1 MPTIPPNPDRA
12 PLIMLGETVKV
23 VPRRHP
29 GQWIMATLVFLLFL
43 QLVRI
48 SIGNPNFQWDVFGIY
63 LFSPIIMDGLLLT
76 LWLTFAT
83 MVLGIL
89 LGIVVALMRISA
101 SPFLAAAASGF
112 IWFFRGTPVLVQL
125 IFWYNMAA
133 LFPTYELAIPFG
145 PVLLSG
151 SVNDLIS
158 PYTAALLGLG
168 LNEAAYMAE
177 IIRAGI
183 ASVHEG
189 QQDAAK
195 ALGMRR
201 LQAMRRIVLPQA
213 MRVVV
218 PPTGNQTIGMLKTT
232 SIVSVIALFD
242 LTYAAQSIYS
252 RTYQTIPLLMV
263 ASFWYL
269 VATSLLS
276 LAQGRIE
283 RHFGRKQGR
292 RS

>member
-1 MPTIPPNPDRA
+1 MYARPDNPVV
-12 PLIMLGETVKV
+12 LLGDNLKV

-29 GQWIMATLVFLLFL
+29 LQWIAALLILLLLV

-48 SIGNPNFQWDVFGIY
+48 SFDNPNFQWDVFGTY
-63 LFSPIIMDGLLLT
+63 MFSPIIMDGLVLT
-76 LWLTFAT
+76 LWLTVAT
-83 MVLGIL
+83 MAMGTGLGIIL
-89 LGIVVALMRISA
+89 ALMRISQ
-101 SPFLAAAASGF
+101 SPFLAGAAGTF

-125 IFWYNMAA
+125 MIWYNLAA
-133 LFPTYELAIPFG
+133 LFPTYEIGIPFG
-145 PVLLSG
+145 PSLFSG

-183 ASVHEG
+183 TSVHDG

-201 LQAMRRIVLPQA
+201 LQSMRRIVLPQA
-213 MRVVV
+213 MRFIV
-218 PPTGNQTIGMLKTT
+218 PPTGNQTISMLKTT
-232 SIVSVIALFD
+232 SIVSVIALSD
-242 LTYAAQSIYS
+242 LTYSAQSIYS
-252 RTYQTIPLLMV
+252 RTYETIPLLLV

-269 VATSLLS
+269 ATTSLLS
-276 LAQGRIE
+276 ILQGRIE
-283 RHFGRKQGR
+283 RRFQRQQGRK
-292 RS
+292 S